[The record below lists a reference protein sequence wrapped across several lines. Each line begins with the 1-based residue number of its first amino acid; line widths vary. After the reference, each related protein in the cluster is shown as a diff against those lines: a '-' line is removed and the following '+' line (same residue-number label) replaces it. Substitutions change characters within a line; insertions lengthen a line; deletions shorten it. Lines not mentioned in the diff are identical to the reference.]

1 VNSLISIWLKWLKFL
16 FDPAILQQI
25 SLFPLLNFIRGYTA
39 DMLRRDSRAALSVA
53 LIGFPQGMVF
63 SLIIGL
69 PLHYG
74 IYAVIISSIIG
85 GIFVSSKSLII
96 GPTNAISILI
106 LSILHNLQ
114 MTGIEKMTAL
124 PVLLMM
130 TGLILLIG
138 AWFRIA
144 SLTQYISR
152 SVISGYLIAA
162 VALITANQL
171 GNLLGIDTTETGVFL
186 HSISETLGSITDIN
200 WTTVGIAIV
209 TLLGYLILNRISPR
223 IPTSFVLLLTLSL
236 AIWSLSF
243 FTDFSV
249 QYVNVENAFF
259 LSDNS
264 TTFSLNSFGQ
274 LPRAAVAIAFL
285 SFLEASITGR
295 ALAARAG
302 EHFNANQQ
310 MFALGITNIGQSFF
324 SGLPAS
330 VSRIRSTVNVSER
343 AATPISGILSG
354 IFCTILFFSLSP
366 FFSFIPI
373 AVLATVTV
381 IVAIIRINRHYLR
394 VIFHTSKSDPIVLIG
409 TIICGLLFPL
419 DAAIYMGA
427 GISIIFFLKKV
438 GTPEL
443 IEYDFNPEGE
453 LAELKKKGRTTPD
466 ISIVH
471 VEGDLFFGSAE
482 IFLDQARRVCDDP
495 NLKVIVLRMK
505 NAHHLDATCAMAIE
519 DLLRFAREHDRHII
533 VSSAHREIFR
543 VFRNSGLLETLGRK
557 NFFMD
562 TPSNPTLSTRNALKR
577 AQELLGQQKA
587 NIRIY
592 VDPAKQDQTIT
603 AEPVDPQR

>member
-1 VNSLISIWLKWLKFL
+1 
-16 FDPAILQQI
+16 
-25 SLFPLLNFIRGYTA
+25 
-39 DMLRRDSRAALSVA
+39 MLRQDSRAALSVA
-53 LIGFPQGMVF
+53 LIGFPQGMAF
-63 SLIIGL
+63 SLIVGL

-85 GIFVSSKSLII
+85 GLFVSSKSLII

-106 LSILHNLQ
+106 LSIFHNLQ

-124 PVLLMM
+124 PILLMM

-162 VALITANQL
+162 VALITTNQL
-171 GNLLGIDTTETGVFL
+171 GHLLGIDTMETGVFL
-186 HSISETLGSITDIN
+186 HSISDTLSHIKDIHWITFGITSI
-200 WTTVGIAIV
+200 

-223 IPTSFVLLLTLSL
+223 IPTSFILL
-236 AIWSLSF
+236 AILSF
-243 FTDFSV
+243 IIWAFSSFTNFSV
-249 QYVNVENAFF
+249 QYVNVEKAFF
-259 LSDNS
+259 FSDNS
-264 TTFSLNSFGQ
+264 AAFSFSSLGQ

-295 ALAARAG
+295 ALAARSG

-310 MFALGITNIGQSFF
+310 MFTLGITNIGQSFF
-324 SGLPAS
+324 VGLPAS
-330 VSRIRSTVNVSER
+330 VSRIRSSVNVSEK
-343 AATPISGILSG
+343 AITPISGILSG
-354 IFCTILFFSLSP
+354 VFCLILFFSLSP
-366 FFSFIPI
+366 LFSFIPV
-373 AVLATVTV
+373 AVLATVAV

-394 VIFHTSKSDPIVLIG
+394 VIFQTSKSDPVVLIG

-427 GISIIFFLKKV
+427 GISIIFFFKKV
-438 GTPEL
+438 ATPEL
-443 IEYDFNPEGE
+443 VEYDFNPAGE
-453 LAELKKKGRTTPD
+453 LAELKKKERTTPD

-495 NLKVIVLRMK
+495 NLKVIILRMK

-519 DLLRFAREHDRHII
+519 DLLRFARDHNRHII
-533 VSSAHREIFR
+533 VSGAHREIFR

-577 AQELLGQQKA
+577 AQTLLGQQKA

-592 VDPAKQDQTIT
+592 VDPAKQDQTKT
-603 AEPVDPQR
+603 AESVDQQK